1 MPEAPSLF
9 PLPDPAAP
17 PAETSISPDA
27 RPLRERLRALLD
39 ADLGFHGRRA
49 SSGRH
54 RWHPFPAKFPPALP
68 RRFIEVLSRP
78 GEAVLDPMAGSGTT
92 LVEAQS
98 LGRRAIGCDIDPLA
112 RRIARAKLEPP
123 HPGAAASAG
132 RNVLAVAGARLRS
145 DAAGLTRGLDRRFDA
160 ATRKFVDYWFRP
172 AQQLELEALAAA
184 ISGVREPGVRRFL
197 EVILSSTIIAKSG
210 GVSLARD
217 LAHTRPH
224 RVEAKQP
231 KPALAV
237 FEGRLRRIGSWRPS
251 AGTPDDAPA
260 ARVLDAPATDTGL
273 SPGSVDLV
281 VTSPPYANGAI
292 DYMRAHKF
300 SLVWLGWRIADLT
313 RLRRRYV
320 GHDAVL
326 GGGRGGL
333 PDRCERTV
341 AALAELDRRKAA
353 VLRRYFGD
361 MGAVMGETRRVLRPG
376 GAAIVVVGTSVLRG
390 LDVETHLALAALAE
404 ETGFEVAGIG
414 RRRLDRDRRMMPA
427 RWGAATRSGIERR
440 MHEEFVLGL
449 DCSTTEPGKALE
461 VNSASPS

>member
-1 MPEAPSLF
+1 MPGHNGAAGRTVTEAPSLF

-17 PAETSISPDA
+17 RARTSADAEVQPVG
-27 RPLRERLRALLD
+27 ERLRALLD
-39 ADLGFHGRRA
+39 EDLGFHGRRA

-68 RRFIEVLSRP
+68 RRFIKVLSRP
-78 GEAVLDPMAGSGTT
+78 GETVLDPMAGSGTT

-112 RRIARAKLEPP
+112 RRIALAKLAPP
-123 HPGAAASAG
+123 DPGAAAEAG
-132 RNVLAVAGARLRS
+132 RDVLALAGARLRS
-145 DAAGLTRGLDRRFDA
+145 DAAGLTRDLDRRFDA

-184 ISGVREPGVRRFL
+184 ISGVREPRTRRFL
-197 EVILSSTIIAKSG
+197 EVVVSSAIIAKSG

-224 RVEAKQP
+224 RIEAKQP

-237 FEGRLRRIGSWRPS
+237 FEGRLRRIVRSRS
-251 AGTPDDAPA
+251 APAGDDAPT

-273 SPGSVDLV
+273 PSGSVDLV

-300 SLVWLGWRIADLT
+300 SLVWLGWPLADLT

-326 GGGRGGL
+326 GGGRSGL
-333 PDRCERTV
+333 PDRCERTL
-341 AALAELDRRKAA
+341 AQLAEVDRRKAA

-361 MGAVMGETRRVLRPG
+361 MAAVLRETERVLRPG

-427 RWGAATRSGIERR
+427 RWGAATRSGIEHR

-449 DCSTTEPGKALE
+449 LRR
-461 VNSASPS
+461 